1 LTLLADDSLII
12 RAWQE
17 IAAKAI
23 SARATDIHIEP
34 QEHITLIRIR
44 IDGYLHLLSQQ
55 NKSLHERLIT
65 RIKILARLDIAE
77 QRIPQDGRICIG
89 LTLNQANIHCRVS
102 CLPTLYG
109 EKIVI
114 RLLPSNL
121 ADLALDQLGLLPEQL
136 AIAQLAI
143 EKPHGLILVCGPT
156 GSGKTRTLYT
166 FLQHLN
172 HLRSNLCS
180 IEDPIEIH
188 LAGVNQVAY
197 QPKAGLDFPTILRA
211 LLRQDPDVMM
221 IGEIRDQATAE
232 LAIQAAQTGHLVLS
246 TLHTQDALGAIDRL
260 HYLGINS
267 EALSS
272 CLHCLSAQ
280 RLVRRICN
288 ACQNNG
294 HSCSLC
300 YGNGFFGRLGIH
312 EVIPFTGELV
322 QAYCDGASTQQLRQR
337 AKELGYLN
345 LLSAGL
351 LQVSNGSISEA
362 ELYRQIQ

>member
-1 LTLLADDSLII
+1 LALLTDDSLII

-44 IDGYLHLLSQQ
+44 VDGYLHVLCRQ

-114 RLLPSNL
+114 RILPSNL
-121 ADLALDQLGLLPEQL
+121 ADLALDQLGLLPQQL

-172 HLRSNLCS
+172 HLHSNLCS

-197 QPKAGLDFPTILRA
+197 QPKAGLDFPTIMRA

-232 LAIQAAQTGHLVLS
+232 LTIQAAQTGHLVLS

-260 HYLGINS
+260 QHLGINS

-280 RLVRRICN
+280 RLVRRICS
-288 ACQNNG
+288 ACHNRGN
-294 HSCSLC
+294 SCDLC
-300 YGNGFFGRLGIH
+300 LGNGFFGRLGIH
-312 EVIPFTGELV
+312 EVIPFSGELA

-337 AKELGYLN
+337 AKGLGYLN
-345 LLSAGL
+345 LLAAGL
-351 LQVSNGSISEA
+351 LQVKHGYISEA